1 MVLISS
7 KSSLMAFQFYL
18 KLPDDAI
25 VARYIKTNITKSWT
39 NKPKIDEI
47 RGKLSKNI
55 QNVICL
61 FGNQQQEKVKMQI
74 MHK

>member
-1 MVLISS
+1 MVLTIS
-7 KSSLMAFQFYL
+7 KSSLMVFQFYL

-25 VARYIKTNITKSWT
+25 VARDFKTNITKSWT

-61 FGNQQQEKVKMQI
+61 FGNQQQEKVMLCINK
-74 MHK
+74 

>member
-1 MVLISS
+1 MVLKGS
-7 KSSLMAFQFYL
+7 KSSLMVFQFYL

-25 VARYIKTNITKSWT
+25 VTRDFKTNIPKSWT
-39 NKPKIDEI
+39 NKPNIDEI

-61 FGNQQQEKVKMQI
+61 FGNQQQEKVIMQI